1 MTPEEHKRMTYL
13 CQRIQVEQ
21 DPTQFTKLVDE
32 LNALL
37 GRKEERLE
45 NAQQKGRLEEQN

>member
-1 MTPEEHKRMTYL
+1 MTDL

-21 DPTQFTKLVDE
+21 DPTQFTNLGDE

-37 GRKEERLE
+37 GPKEKGLE
-45 NAQQKGRLEEQN
+45 NAQQKSRPKEQN